1 MIKSKSKLAIIL
13 SKLKTFSS
21 PDLMAEQYATDSE
34 IAAEVLWNAFYLYD
48 IENKTIADLGSG
60 TGILGLGALL
70 LGAKKVFF
78 IESDKNSTKTAKE
91 NLKFL
96 EEKLGIKLVK
106 KAIFL
111 NQDINNFNEKV
122 DIVIQNPPF
131 GTKQKHADK
140 MFLEKAFS
148 ITKIIYSFH
157 KLETE
162 RFVNKISGDYGF
174 EITHLWKFDFP
185 IKATYS
191 FHRKKIQRIKVGC
204 WRIKG
209 IK

>member
-1 MIKSKSKLAIIL
+1 MISSKSSLAVLL
-13 SKLKTFSS
+13 SKLGVFETPKLKS
-21 PDLMAEQYATDSE
+21 EQYTTDSE
-34 IAAEVLWNAFYLYD
+34 IAADVLWQAYYLRD

-78 IESDKNSTKTAKE
+78 IENDKDSIKITKE
-91 NLKFL
+91 NLAFI
-96 EEKLGIKLVK
+96 EKETKVKLSE

-111 NQDINNFNEKV
+111 NQDINNFNDKV

-140 MFLEKAFS
+140 VFLEKAFLL
-148 ITKIIYSFH
+148 TNVIYSFH

-162 RFVNKISGDYGF
+162 RFVNSISKDNGF

-185 IKATYS
+185 IKSTYS
-191 FHRKKIQRIKVGC
+191 FHKKRIQRIKVGC
-204 WRIKG
+204 WRMEKIK
-209 IK
+209 

>member
-1 MIKSKSKLAIIL
+1 MIKSKSSLAVLL
-13 SKLKTFSS
+13 SKLRVFEAPKLKS
-21 PDLMAEQYATDSE
+21 EQYTTDSE
-34 IAAEVLWNAFYLYD
+34 IAADVLWQAYYLGD
-48 IENKTIADLGSG
+48 INNKTIADLGSG

-78 IESDKNSTKTAKE
+78 VENDKNSIQTAKE

-96 EEKLGIKLVK
+96 EEEIGIKLDK

-111 NQDINNFNEKV
+111 NQNINNFNDKV
-122 DIVIQNPPF
+122 DTVIQNPPF

-140 MFLEKAFS
+140 IFLEKAFS
-148 ITKIIYSFH
+148 LARVIYSFH

-162 RFVNKISGDYGF
+162 IFVNKISEDYGF
-174 EITHLWKFDFP
+174 EITHLWKFNFP

-191 FHRKKIQRIKVGC
+191 FHRKRIQRIKVGC
-204 WRIKG
+204 WRMKKIK
-209 IK
+209 

>member
-21 PDLMAEQYATDSE
+21 PNLMAEQYATDSE

>member
-21 PDLMAEQYATDSE
+21 PNLMAEQYATDSE

-162 RFVNKISGDYGF
+162 RFVNKISEDYGF

>member
-1 MIKSKSKLAIIL
+1 Y
-13 SKLKTFSS
+13 T
-21 PDLMAEQYATDSE
+21 TDSE
-34 IAAEVLWNAFYLYD
+34 IAAGVLWQAYYLKD

-70 LGAKKVFF
+70 LGARKVFF
-78 IESDKNSTKTAKE
+78 VESDKNSIQTAKE
-91 NLKFL
+91 NLRFL
-96 EEKLGIKLVK
+96 EEKTGIKLAK

-111 NQDINNFNEKV
+111 NKDINNFNDKV

-140 MFLEKAFS
+140 IFLKKAFS
-148 ITKIIYSFH
+148 LAKVIYSFH
-157 KLETE
+157 KLETAC
-162 RFVNKISGDYGF
+162 FVNKISEDYGF

-185 IKATYS
+185 IKAIYN

-204 WRIKG
+204 WRMKKIK
-209 IK
+209 

>member
-1 MIKSKSKLAIIL
+1 MISSKSKLAILL
-13 SKLKTFSS
+13 SKLRVFES
-21 PDLMAEQYATDSE
+21 PKLKAEQYTTDSE
-34 IAAEVLWNAFYLYD
+34 IAADVLWQAYYLKD
-48 IENKTIADLGSG
+48 IKNRAIADLGSG

-78 IESDKNSTKTAKE
+78 IENDKNSIQIAKE

-96 EEKLGIKLVK
+96 EEKTGINLAEKT
-106 KAIFL
+106 IFL
-111 NQDINNFNEKV
+111 NQDINNFNDKI
-122 DIVIQNPPF
+122 DTVIQNPPF

-140 MFLEKAFS
+140 IFLEKAFS
-148 ITKIIYSFH
+148 LAKIIYSFH

-162 RFVNKISGDYGF
+162 RFVNKISEDYGF

-191 FHRKKIQRIKVGC
+191 FHRKRIQRIKVGC
-204 WRIKG
+204 WRMKKIK
-209 IK
+209 

>member
-1 MIKSKSKLAIIL
+1 MIGSKSKLAILL
-13 SKLKTFSS
+13 SKLRIFEAPK
-21 PDLMAEQYATDSE
+21 LKAEQYTTDSE
-34 IAAEVLWNAFYLYD
+34 IAADVLWQAYYLGD

-70 LGAKKVFF
+70 LGAKKVLF
-78 IESDKNSTKTAKE
+78 IESDKNSIQTAKL
-91 NLKFL
+91 NLGFL
-96 EEKLGIKLVK
+96 EEKTGIKLTK

-111 NQDINNFNEKV
+111 NQNINDFNDEV
-122 DIVIQNPPF
+122 DTVIQNPPF

-140 MFLEKAFS
+140 IFLKKAFS
-148 ITKIIYSFH
+148 LAKIIYSFH

-162 RFVNKISGDYGF
+162 TFVNKISEGYAF

-191 FHRKKIQRIKVGC
+191 FHRKRIQRIKVGC
-204 WRIKG
+204 WRMKKIK
-209 IK
+209 

>member
-1 MIKSKSKLAIIL
+1 MIKSKSSLAVLL
-13 SKLKTFSS
+13 SKLRVFEDPKLKS
-21 PDLMAEQYATDSE
+21 EQYTTDSE
-34 IAAEVLWNAFYLYD
+34 IAADVLWQAYYLGD

-78 IESDKNSTKTAKE
+78 IENDKNSIQTAKE

-96 EEKLGIKLVK
+96 EEETGIKLDK

-111 NQDINNFNEKV
+111 NQNINNFSDKV
-122 DIVIQNPPF
+122 DTIIQNPPF

-140 MFLEKAFS
+140 IFLEKAFS
-148 ITKIIYSFH
+148 LVKVIYSFH

-162 RFVNKISGDYGF
+162 CFVNKISQDYGF
-174 EITHLWKFDFP
+174 KITHLWKFDFP

-204 WRIKG
+204 WRMEKIK
-209 IK
+209 

>member
-1 MIKSKSKLAIIL
+1 MINSKSKLAILL
-13 SKLKTFSS
+13 SKLGVFEAPKLKS
-21 PDLMAEQYATDSE
+21 EQYITDSE
-34 IAAEVLWNAFYLYD
+34 IAADVLWQAYYLEN

-78 IESDKNSTKTAKE
+78 IENDKNSIQTTKE

-96 EEKLGIKLVK
+96 EEETGIKLAK

-111 NQDINNFNEKV
+111 NQDISNFNDKV
-122 DIVIQNPPF
+122 DTVIQNPPF

-140 MFLEKAFS
+140 IFLEKAFS
-148 ITKIIYSFH
+148 LAKVIYSFH

-162 RFVNKISGDYGF
+162 RFVNKISEDYGF

-191 FHRKKIQRIKVGC
+191 FHKKKIQRIKVGC
-204 WRIKG
+204 WRMKEIK
-209 IK
+209 